1 MKRGEKWLNAKL
13 EHHMA
18 ELYALLHEVSAFIY
32 IIIYYRWVS
41 FAAIGSKSCISNYK
55 KKRRKEI
62 SYKIFCGGDTLYYM

>member
-13 EHHMA
+13 KHHMA

-41 FAAIGSKSCISNYK
+41 FAAIGSK
-55 KKRRKEI
+55 
-62 SYKIFCGGDTLYYM
+62 